1 MRENHRESNE
11 SKGIFIWSPLANPVL
26 MSALIAVI
34 AGCAVKQ
41 PTNSYEVIQLGR
53 FEYREP
59 KPGMRGVVVGAPH
72 GGTMPATVTL
82 AQLISEHTGAGFVAA
97 YGFKSKRI
105 SVEQPVVRSNPH
117 RTVAGGPFQ
126 RRSVFVEFKNILRR
140 ITQGSTDLY
149 VGIRHRPATEAA
161 DRMQVVASGFTFEQA
176 DLIKQ
181 SFLTA
186 RDRVIGSRAI
196 EKLSISLD
204 PLEAISWRAGGLSH
218 HGVLM
223 VAEKGV
229 SVRVPEKFL
238 SGENLSVYGDIFSAW
253 VKELESLVHDNS
265 QTVPQIEV
273 TIMDLGRFD
282 LIPSRK
288 GIVGVVI
295 GAPHGTYDEYTAE
308 IVKRLGFRTGLAAV
322 IARGFS
328 PTEAGGWRIN
338 VNRPSE
344 KTFLAPEYEVSSSR
358 ARETYS
364 AFKETVIDAAGGDLR
379 LYFDVHQYG
388 GSSIQ
393 VATTGVTAAQ
403 AQNLKQRYQRLR
415 DRLLTENPDIEPV
428 KLLIEPQDEVEIGAW
443 PAKANGILSLARKSV
458 HFELPL
464 YTALGSEKSRNVY
477 TRIVSELI
485 KQAVQD
491 LWSPTVKPVAPSSAP

>member
-1 MRENHRESNE
+1 M
-11 SKGIFIWSPLANPVL
+11 I
-26 MSALIAVI
+26 
-34 AGCAVKQ
+34 
-41 PTNSYEVIQLGR
+41 
-53 FEYREP
+53 
-59 KPGMRGVVVGAPH
+59 
-72 GGTMPATVTL
+72 
-82 AQLISEHTGAGFVAA
+82 
-97 YGFKSKRI
+97 
-105 SVEQPVVRSNPH
+105 
-117 RTVAGGPFQ
+117 
-126 RRSVFVEFKNILRR
+126 
-140 ITQGSTDLY
+140 
-149 VGIRHRPATEAA
+149 
-161 DRMQVVASGFTFEQA
+161 
-176 DLIKQ
+176 
-181 SFLTA
+181 
-186 RDRVIGSRAI
+186 
-196 EKLSISLD
+196 
-204 PLEAISWRAGGLSH
+204 
-218 HGVLM
+218 
-223 VAEKGV
+223 AEKGV
-229 SVRVPEKFL
+229 SLGIPEKVL
-238 SGENLSVYGDIFSAW
+238 SGANLSVYGQVFSEW
-253 VKELESLVHDNS
+253 TKKLEHLVHDDFRKI
-265 QTVPQIEV
+265 PQV
-273 TIMDLGRFD
+273 QVRMMDLGRFD

-288 GIVGVVI
+288 GLAGVVI

-344 KTFLAPEYEVSSSR
+344 KTYLAPEFEVGSSR

-364 AFKETVIDAAGGDLR
+364 AFRETVIDAAGGELR

-393 VATTGVTAAQ
+393 IATTGVSAAQ

-458 HFELPL
+458 HIELPL
-464 YTALGSEKSRNVY
+464 YSALGSEKSRNVY

>member
-1 MRENHRESNE
+1 MPMVGWCPSVTVCLVVVA
-11 SKGIFIWSPLANPVL
+11 G
-26 MSALIAVI
+26 ALSGCVAVHPPI
-34 AGCAVKQ
+34 DSQ
-41 PTNSYEVIQLGR
+41 TIDHLGR
-53 FEYREP
+53 FEYRAPQSE
-59 KPGMRGVVVGAPH
+59 MAGVVIGAPH
-72 GGTMPATVTL
+72 GGTAPGTAAL
-82 AQLISEHTGAGFVAA
+82 ARLISDRTGAGFVAA
-97 YGFKSKRI
+97 YGFKSKQV
-105 SVEQPVVRSNPH
+105 SVEQPVVRSSPH
-117 RTVAGGPFQ
+117 QPVPIDPLR
-126 RRSVFVEFKNILRR
+126 RRSVFAELKQILRD
-140 ITQGSTDLY
+140 ISGGELDLY
-149 VGIRHRPATEAA
+149 IGIRPRHPQTTAGGIE
-161 DRMQVVASGFTFEQA
+161 VIASGFTFEELR
-176 DLIKQ
+176 LIDR
-181 SFLTA
+181 A
-186 RDRVIGSRAI
+186 YIEIRDRHIGARAI
-196 EKLSISLD
+196 ERL
-204 PLEAISWRAGGLSH
+204 PLLFAPVDKVTLVASGIRH

-223 VAEKGV
+223 IAEKGV
-229 SVRVPEKFL
+229 SLGIPEKVL
-238 SGENLSVYGDIFSAW
+238 SGANLSVYGQVFSEW
-253 VKELESLVHDNS
+253 TKTLERLVHDDFRKI
-265 QTVPQIEV
+265 PQV
-273 TIMDLGRFD
+273 QVRMMDLGRLD

-288 GIVGVVI
+288 GLAGVVI

-344 KTFLAPEYEVSSSR
+344 KTYLAPEFEVGSSR

-364 AFKETVIDAAGGDLR
+364 AFRETVIDAAGGELR

-393 VATTGVTAAQ
+393 IATTGVSAAQ
-403 AQNLKQRYQRLR
+403 AQNLKQVYQRLR

-443 PAKANGILSLARKSV
+443 PAKAHGILSVARKSV
-458 HFELPL
+458 HIELPL

-477 TRIVSELI
+477 TRIVAELI